1 MPRRPDPL
9 KELLDLQ
16 ERMNRFFEE
25 TLSRDRTNEM
35 EPFAPSWV
43 PIADVYDSPETYLV
57 ELELPGL
64 ARTDIDLRVKGREVT
79 VRGERHPAGGHSAA
93 FHRLERRYGAF
104 GRTFRFDADIDAKQ
118 VKAEIKEGLLTLTV
132 PKAKARRTKRVVKVT
147 RRG

>member
-1 MPRRPDPL
+1 
-9 KELLDLQ
+9 
-16 ERMNRFFEE
+16 MNRFFEE

-43 PIADVYDSPETYLV
+43 PIADVYDSPETYLI

-64 ARTDIDLRVKGREVT
+64 ARADIDLRVKGREVA

-132 PKAKARRTKRVVKVT
+132 PKAKARGTKRVVKVT
-147 RRG
+147 RGG

>member
-1 MPRRPDPL
+1 
-9 KELLDLQ
+9 
-16 ERMNRFFEE
+16 MNRFFEE
-25 TLSRDRTNEM
+25 TLSRDRTNDM

-43 PIADVYDSPETYLV
+43 PIADVYDSPEAYLV

-64 ARTDIDLRVKGREVT
+64 ARADIDLRVKGREVT
-79 VRGERHPAGGHSAA
+79 VRGERHPAGGRSAA

-104 GRTFRFDADIDAKQ
+104 ARSFRFEAEIDAKQ
-118 VKAEIKEGLLTLTV
+118 VKAEIKAGLLTLTV

>member
-1 MPRRPDPL
+1 
-9 KELLDLQ
+9 
-16 ERMNRFFEE
+16 MNRFFEE

-43 PIADVYDSPETYLV
+43 PIADVYDSPEAYLV

-104 GRTFRFDADIDAKQ
+104 GRTFRFEADIDAKQ
-118 VKAEIKEGLLTLTV
+118 VKAEIKDGLLTLTV
-132 PKAKARRTKRVVKVT
+132 PKAKARGTKRVVKVT
-147 RRG
+147 RGG

>member
-43 PIADVYDSPETYLV
+43 PIADVYDSPEAYLV

-64 ARTDIDLRVKGREVT
+64 ARADIDLRVKGREVT
-79 VRGERHPAGGHSAA
+79 VRGERHPAGGRSAA

-104 GRTFRFDADIDAKQ
+104 ARSFRFEADIDAKQ
-118 VKAEIKEGLLTLTV
+118 VKAEIKDGLLTLTV
-132 PKAKARRTKRVVKVT
+132 PKAKARGTKRVVKVT
-147 RRG
+147 RGG

>member
-1 MPRRPDPL
+1 
-9 KELLDLQ
+9 
-16 ERMNRFFEE
+16 MNRFFEE
-25 TLSRDRTNEM
+25 TLSRDRTNDM

-43 PIADVYDSPETYLV
+43 PIADVYDSPEAYLV

-64 ARTDIDLRVKGREVT
+64 ARADIDLRVKGREVT
-79 VRGERHPAGGHSAA
+79 VRGERHPAGGRSAA

-104 GRTFRFDADIDAKQ
+104 ARSFRFEADIDTKQ
-118 VKAEIKEGLLTLTV
+118 VKAEIKGGLLTLTV

>member
-25 TLSRDRTNEM
+25 TLSRDRTNDM

-43 PIADVYDSPETYLV
+43 PIADVYDSPEAYLV

-64 ARTDIDLRVKGREVT
+64 ARNDIDLRVKGREVT

-104 GRTFRFDADIDAKQ
+104 GRTFRFEADIDAKQ

-147 RRG
+147 RGG

>member
-25 TLSRDRTNEM
+25 TLSRDRTNDM

-43 PIADVYDSPETYLV
+43 PIADVYDSPEAYLV

-64 ARTDIDLRVKGREVT
+64 ARNDIDLRVKGREVT

-104 GRTFRFDADIDAKQ
+104 GRTFRFEADIDAKQ

>member
-43 PIADVYDSPETYLV
+43 PIADVYDSPEAYLV

-132 PKAKARRTKRVVKVT
+132 PKAKARGTKRVVKVT
-147 RRG
+147 RGG